1 MRCLPEASRS
11 NRWRVRC
18 KGSPV
23 MVLVFLRWEDLVM
36 AYRGGRAQPMIFCS
50 RELKEKY
57 VPIPGVEP
65 GPPG

>member
-1 MRCLPEASRS
+1 
-11 NRWRVRC
+11 
-18 KGSPV
+18 
-23 MVLVFLRWEDLVM
+23 M

-65 GPPG
+65 GRKPGILAAGPYKMCTFWKLLKKTSVTEKFGSFL